1 MSSRLDRLLVLL
13 DTGSTAV
20 VRTAAAK
27 QLGDIQQ
34 SHPLELQNLLQRV
47 YVHLKSKTWESR
59 IAAGEAIS
67 AIVQHVPLWGN
78 CKVEEELCSYLT
90 FQTFSLEDVIR
101 HGTPLLG
108 SIGTEFDSHSAD
120 QAASQKQ
127 RLSKELGLTV
137 GNVNLSDDL
146 FNDEDLIQSPAPSNF
161 KTAEIKRSISSLLN
175 GEETLSARERN
186 KAKRKAKQIS
196 RQNSISGG
204 QREGLK
210 RQKTSECPSPPTES
224 VLEWS
229 TPEQHEWPLSTIVQ
243 YLLEDV
249 LSTEWEHRHG
259 AAIGLR
265 SIIRKHRYTRSW
277 LEDLSL
283 RLVTVLALDRFGDYV
298 SHEVVAPVRE
308 TTAQVLGIISSHL
321 ATEDMLLLQGLFLQ
335 LLGSEEWQARH
346 GGLLAIKYLLAARQ
360 DITSQFLTALLPHV
374 IRSVSD
380 DDDDVRAVA
389 AAALLPV
396 AHSLPD
402 KVPEDLIFGLTDKLW
417 TSLVVLDDLSASTSS
432 IVTLLAQLL
441 KHKHICEYYNSGKS
455 GESLDVLVPR
465 LRPFMCHTIRS
476 VRRDSLLALHVL
488 LQIRGTWIDKI
499 APLFARVLYQ
509 RIFLEPEESFYSLL
523 IKVWDELFTATS
535 EVCRKKLATDHLP
548 LWSHML
554 GAPPGLALDNSL
566 FFKPPTGASLS
577 VPMGPREFTLKC
589 TLVSSL
595 SMAAKT
601 TDISLFTPLI
611 NNMLDSGCAS
621 HKQGACL
628 LLQQLIDR
636 CEVTK
641 ESVPELTSKVIK
653 LISTPMTFD
662 ELLAVNQNL
671 QIACRGLLSS
681 VKDKPTVQQF
691 AALPNFSVENAFAL
705 VQVCRQA
712 GHVTTEV
719 SVVEAVSQSFST
731 SSVVLS
737 TRVYSALAGTMVRLG
752 VLPPKLNPVVKPIM
766 DSIKRET
773 SEELQKCAA
782 ENLLHLILLV
792 KDRTPCPTPKIIRN
806 LISGLLEDK
815 VRYPNIE
822 SSSSPF
828 LFAQLASTPGN
839 STPAGGCNT
848 PTTPSTPL
856 SAPGDLMSQLAT
868 LSKFDGMISYVSHA
882 CSAGAKSGR
891 GRGCKKEASPE
902 QDPNTVTMETT
913 RRGCVITLSH
923 LASKL
928 GERLLLVL
936 EILEKEV
943 FGVLE
948 EQEEVQSSE
957 EVQLKNKVISGLYV
971 LDSFYPSLHPTLK
984 EKLLLKL
991 PTLSALLV
999 DRYTAVRHAAVRLF
1013 TTLAKHDTVTVMNY
1027 LLSDTVKEL
1036 ESAECHKRQGVTEC
1050 IHSIVKKLDLTVV
1063 PYVVLLVVPMLR
1075 RMGDS
1080 APDIRSLA
1088 TLTFAQ
1094 LVKLM
1099 PLDGAKGEVPGLR
1112 EELAAEKVKQKNF
1125 LEQLMD
1131 PRLIKDCEVPIK
1143 INAKLRKYQ
1152 QDGVNWLWFLC
1163 QFGLHGILCDDMGLG
1178 KTLQTL
1184 CIIGTAHYNRLKS
1197 HPDEKPLPSLVVC
1210 PPTLIGHWFLE
1221 TEKFISSTDL
1231 SPIMYNGTSA
1241 ERVQL
1246 QQVVRTRRHD
1256 LVICSYD
1263 VLRNDS
1269 EFFAELKWNYC
1280 VLDEGHVI
1288 KNTKTKVSQAI
1299 RGMQALHRL
1308 ILSGTPIQNNVLELW
1323 GLFDWLMPG
1332 FLGSERQFNET
1343 YSKPIN
1349 QSRDPKS
1356 ATKDQEAGALAME
1369 SLHRQV
1375 LPFLLRRMKEDVLN
1389 DLPPKIIQ
1397 DYYCTLTPLQKQ
1409 LYDEY
1414 SERVESADL
1423 KSESEV
1429 HVFQSLQFL
1438 RKICNHPIL
1447 MLPKTHEIY
1456 PKLEGAESHTYS
1468 GKLMALNQ
1476 LLLDCGIGSQ
1486 VVSPHRALVFCQLKS
1501 MLDVVEKCLLKQH
1514 MPNVSYLRMD
1524 GSTPAAE
1531 RVPLV
1536 NRFNSD
1542 PSYDLLLL
1550 TTSVGGLGLNLTGA
1564 DTVIFVE
1571 HDWNPSKDLQAMD
1584 RAHRIGQKKVVNVY
1598 RLITKDTLEEKIMG
1612 LQKFKMNIANT
1623 VITSENSSLQQM
1635 GNSGLLD
1642 LLNGSESKKNRDK
1655 KSDQGKKGL
1664 AAVLSDIGDLW
1675 EDDEYEKEYDIRSF
1689 QESLHGEK
1697 TDSSK

>member
-1 MSSRLDRLLVLL
+1 MPKRKLDNKDSNKLGRTVQRSRHDSGFFSAQDSPTSIDGSDSGALSGDYGTDSSSTLRNEQPDQFEQICENKENLIPPNLMFPAPSEEEILPLPDAIEGRYQVDIDSGFEEDNSNGSFLQLLNEIENEPELSDLNEIFDETYLYQTEMGTTLHLRDLEGCHVTEKFLLITAKGETRIEIADLKWGDMIDIKTSDNDAIVVKRLPRQMNKIEKFCNRKIENKRSIAYADNIVRGLALWEMSQSLELTRKDGDKRARKVLL
-13 DTGSTAV
+13 NKFT
-20 VRTAAAK
+20 
-27 QLGDIQQ
+27 
-34 SHPLELQNLLQRV
+34 NC
-47 YVHLKSKTWESR
+47 SR
-59 IAAGEAIS
+59 KDRAAGKKLEKDLLKKHEGEFTKFSTYEEIS
-67 AIVQHVPLWGN
+67 KFFSELTIFVFDPKGYIKFKCDEGLTLREFFFHSSDNKPACSFSPACPQ
-78 CKVEEELCSYLT
+78 VEEELCSYLT

-298 SHEVVAPVRE
+298 SHEV
-308 TTAQVLGIISSHL
+308 LGIISSHL

-396 AHSLPD
+396 AHS
-402 KVPEDLIFGLTDKLW
+402 
-417 TSLVVLDDLSASTSS
+417 
-432 IVTLLAQLL
+432 
-441 KHKHICEYYNSGKS
+441 
-455 GESLDVLVPR
+455 
-465 LRPFMCHTIRS
+465 
-476 VRRDSLLALHVL
+476 
-488 LQIRGTWIDKI
+488 
-499 APLFARVLYQ
+499 
-509 RIFLEPEESFYSLL
+509 
-523 IKVWDELFTATS
+523 
-535 EVCRKKLATDHLP
+535 
-548 LWSHML
+548 
-554 GAPPGLALDNSL
+554 
-566 FFKPPTGASLS
+566 
-577 VPMGPREFTLKC
+577 
-589 TLVSSL
+589 
-595 SMAAKT
+595 
-601 TDISLFTPLI
+601 
-611 NNMLDSGCAS
+611 
-621 HKQGACL
+621 GACL

-636 CEVTK
+636 CKVTK

-705 VQVCRQA
+705 
-712 GHVTTEV
+712 
-719 SVVEAVSQSFST
+719 
-731 SSVVLS
+731 
-737 TRVYSALAGTMVRLG
+737 
-752 VLPPKLNPVVKPIM
+752 
-766 DSIKRET
+766 
-773 SEELQKCAA
+773 
-782 ENLLHLILLV
+782 
-792 KDRTPCPTPKIIRN
+792 
-806 LISGLLEDK
+806 
-815 VRYPNIE
+815 
-822 SSSSPF
+822 
-828 LFAQLASTPGN
+828 
-839 STPAGGCNT
+839 
-848 PTTPSTPL
+848 
-856 SAPGDLMSQLAT
+856 
-868 LSKFDGMISYVSHA
+868 
-882 CSAGAKSGR
+882 GR